1 MIKASSGGKR
11 RRAGHLIAH
20 LPKKKRGGGDSSRLV
35 VALLERRYPPPA
47 LRPAT
52 PSRVVKQWESIRLW
66 KINPNVGWGE
76 TISGEG
82 GINLCRKPRLAETGE
97 EARSPFERV
106 KKGGESAKDVV
117 EVIRELFKRTT
128 EREEDGGRVPTPSVE
143 AEFHSTWKRMQT

>member
-11 RRAGHLIAH
+11 RRARHLIAH
-20 LPKKKRGGGDSSRLV
+20 LPKKRGGRGGDSSRLV

-106 KKGGESAKDVV
+106 K
-117 EVIRELFKRTT
+117 
-128 EREEDGGRVPTPSVE
+128 REER
-143 AEFHSTWKRMQT
+143 ARKMWCR